1 MKNRFEHLHGRT
13 AIVTGAAGGIG
24 EALCRRLAGY
34 KMNLVITGRKAETL
48 KALSDSLRT
57 EGVQLCE
64 CVGDLADMAFI
75 DSVFAAAREHFGG
88 VDVLI
93 NNAGLVHNCTVE
105 EMTPELF
112 DSIMQVNVRAPYFM
126 CQKALPDLRKSNC
139 ATIINICSVVAHK
152 GYPRQSVYAA
162 SKHALL
168 GLSKSLSN
176 EVYRDNI
183 RVHVIS
189 PGSVF
194 TPMIAKVRPDLTPEG
209 MMLPE
214 DIASVVGFYLEMRTS
229 NAVVDEI
236 QLHRVN
242 KEPFA

>member
-1 MKNRFEHLHGRT
+1 MEFLRGKT

-24 EALCRRLAGY
+24 EAICKKLADFG
-34 KMNLVITGRKAETL
+34 MNLVITGRKAQTL
-48 KALSDSLRT
+48 EELAA
-57 EGVQLCE
+57 QLPTKVHC
-64 CVGDLADMAFI
+64 CVGDLQELSFVDQLLCETRAQ
-75 DSVFAAAREHFGG
+75 FGG
-88 VDVLI
+88 VDVII
-93 NNAGLVHNCTVE
+93 NNAGLSHNCTVE

-112 DSIMQVNVRAPYFM
+112 DSIMRVNVRAPYFL
-126 CQKALPDLRKSNC
+126 CQKAVEDLKKSDY

-168 GLSKSLSN
+168 GFSKSFAN
-176 EVYRDNI
+176 EHYKDNI

-189 PGSVF
+189 PGSVY
-194 TPMIAKVRPDLTPEG
+194 TKMIAMVRPDLSPEG
-209 MMLPE
+209 MILPE
-214 DIASVVGFYLEMRTS
+214 DIADIVGMYLMLRKS

-236 QLHRVN
+236 EVHRVT

>member
-1 MKNRFEHLHGRT
+1 MEKSAHLKGKT
-13 AIVTGAAGGIG
+13 VIVTGAAGGIG
-24 EALCRRLAGY
+24 EALCKKMAGY
-34 KMNLVITGRKAETL
+34 GMNLVITGRNAEKL
-48 KALSDSLRT
+48 HALAQDLRAMNV
-57 EGVQLCE
+57 GVEE
-64 CVGDLADMAFI
+64 CVGDLADLN
-75 DSVFAAAREHFGG
+75 SVDAALNAARSAFGG
-88 VDVLI
+88 VDVII
-93 NNAGLVHNCTVE
+93 NNAGLSHNCTVE

-112 DSIMQVNVRAPYFM
+112 DSIMQVNVRTPYFM
-126 CQKALPDLRKSNC
+126 CQRAVPDLKKSDC

-168 GLSKSLSN
+168 GMSKSFAN
-176 EVYRDNI
+176 EHFRDNI

-194 TPMIAKVRPDLTPEG
+194 TPMIAMVRPDLTPEG
-209 MMLPE
+209 MILPE
-214 DIASVVGFYLEMRTS
+214 DIASIAGFYLEMRKT

-236 QLHRVN
+236 EVHRVT

>member
-1 MKNRFEHLHGRT
+1 MGRT
-13 AIVTGAAGGIG
+13 AVITGAAGGIG
-24 EALCRRLAGY
+24 EALCKEMAAYG
-34 KMNLVITGRKAETL
+34 MNLVITGRNRQKLHALAEELTQMNVRVL
-48 KALSDSLRT
+48 
-57 EGVQLCE
+57 E
-64 CVGDLADMAFI
+64 CIGDLADLAFVDNI
-75 DSVFAAAREHFGG
+75 LESARSTFGG
-88 VDVLI
+88 IDVII
-93 NNAGLVHNCTVE
+93 NNAGLAHNCSME
-105 EMTPELF
+105 EMTPEFF

-126 CQKALPDLRKSNC
+126 CQRAVNDLRKSDC

-168 GLSKSLSN
+168 GLSKSLAN
-176 EVYRDNI
+176 ELYKENI

-194 TPMIAKVRPDLTPEG
+194 TPMIAVARPDLSPEG
-209 MMLPE
+209 MILPE
-214 DIASVVGFYLEMRTS
+214 DIADIAGFYLEMRKT

-236 QLHRVN
+236 EVHRVT

>member
-1 MKNRFEHLHGRT
+1 MEFLKGKT

-24 EALCRRLAGY
+24 EAISKKLAELG
-34 KMNLVITGRKAETL
+34 MNLVITGRKAQ
-48 KALSDSLRT
+48 ALEELA
-57 EGVQLCE
+57 VQLPTKVHC
-64 CVGDLADMAFI
+64 CVGDLQELAFV
-75 DSVFAAAREHFGG
+75 DQLLAETKAQFGG
-88 VDVLI
+88 VDVII
-93 NNAGLVHNCTVE
+93 NNAGLSHNCTVE

-112 DSIMQVNVRAPYFM
+112 DSIMRVNVRAPYFL
-126 CQKALPDLRKSNC
+126 CQKAVEDLKKSDC

-168 GLSKSLSN
+168 GFSKSFAN
-176 EVYRDNI
+176 EHYKDGI

-189 PGSVF
+189 PGSVY
-194 TPMIAKVRPDLTPEG
+194 TKMIAMVRPDLSPEG
-209 MMLPE
+209 MILPE
-214 DIASVVGFYLEMRTS
+214 DIADIVGMYLMLRKT

-236 QLHRVN
+236 EVHRVT